1 MITKARQTNLRAY
14 NFLIRTSYIVSVA
27 KRANTGYN
35 QFGITLLE
43 LQGAKFRKEPAMSD
57 QFLGKVTSDLDPFK
71 KILSYIPGFKGY
83 MERQS
88 RRDADKLLRETV
100 ADRFEQQWGRI
111 SALQREFI
119 SSGDIAYVDDLEAAA
134 IKLRTFADRVR
145 RATRGYSGL
154 FDAVKINE
162 EELGKLYEYDATMLG
177 LADEVGRAVDNVEA
191 SVGSEG
197 LPAAL
202 RNLKTVTQ
210 QCIDV
215 FDRREEAI
223 LGSGQPQA

>member
-1 MITKARQTNLRAY
+1 
-14 NFLIRTSYIVSVA
+14 
-27 KRANTGYN
+27 
-35 QFGITLLE
+35 
-43 LQGAKFRKEPAMSD
+43 MSD
-57 QFLGKVTSDLDPFK
+57 HIFDKVQSDMDPFK

-83 MERQS
+83 MERQA
-88 RRDADKLLRETV
+88 RRDSDKLLRETV
-100 ADRFEQQWGRI
+100 AARFEQQWGRI
-111 SALQREFI
+111 SAIQRDFI
-119 SSGDIAYVDDLEAAA
+119 SSGDIQSVDDLEAAA

-162 EELGKLYEYDATMLG
+162 TELLQLYQYDSQMLA
-177 LADEVGRAVDNVEA
+177 LSDEVGRAIDNVEA
-191 SVGSEG
+191 SVGADG

-202 RNLKTVTQ
+202 RNLKNVSQ

-223 LGSGQPQA
+223 LGAAPAQ

>member
-1 MITKARQTNLRAY
+1 
-14 NFLIRTSYIVSVA
+14 
-27 KRANTGYN
+27 
-35 QFGITLLE
+35 
-43 LQGAKFRKEPAMSD
+43 MSD
-57 QFLGKVTSDLDPFK
+57 QIFQKVGSDLDPFK

-83 MERQS
+83 MERQK
-88 RRDADKLLRETV
+88 RRDSDKLLRETV
-100 ADRFEQQWGRI
+100 ANRFEQQWGRI
-111 SALQREFI
+111 SALQRDLI

-162 EELGKLYEYDATMLG
+162 DELAQLYQYDAAMLD
-177 LADEVGRAVDNVEA
+177 LSDEVGQAIDNVQA
-191 SVGSEG
+191 SIGGEG

-202 RNLKTVTQ
+202 RNLQSVAQ

-215 FDRREEAI
+215 YDRRAEVVFAA
-223 LGSGQPQA
+223 PQ